1 MIEIRHLETL
11 TAIREAG
18 SLQEAAERLHV
29 TQSAL
34 SHQLRDLEVRLKTPL
49 LNRRTRPA
57 RLTTAGL
64 RLLAL
69 ADEVLPRVKAT
80 ERELQRLAA
89 GRTGR
94 LHVAIECHSCFQ
106 WLMPA
111 LDAFR
116 HDWPDVAL
124 DLSAAFSFAPL
135 PALVRGDLDVVIT
148 SDPQANDAVQYL
160 PLFRYELVLA
170 VAKANPLAQCK
181 FIQPEQLADQ
191 VLITYP
197 VERQRLDVFTAFLDP
212 AGIEPAAL
220 RKAELTPII
229 AQLVAS
235 QRGVAA
241 LPNWALT
248 EYLDQGWLRIC
259 RLGEQGVW
267 RTLYAAVRIED
278 AETDYLR
285 AFMMQARDT
294 CFKTLSGIKQAREL
308 PVFPAR
314 RDRRLP
320 ERMAYEA
327 GPDLKKSELKKSGG
341 SAG

>member
-1 MIEIRHLETL
+1 MLEVRHLETL

-34 SHQLRDLEVRLKTPL
+34 SHQLRDLEVRLKVSL

-57 RLTTAGL
+57 RLTTAAL
-64 RLLAL
+64 RILIL
-69 ADEVLPRVKAT
+69 ADEVLPRIKAT

-94 LHVAIECHSCFQ
+94 LHLAIECHSCFQ

-116 HDWPDVAL
+116 HDWPDVSL

-135 PALVRGDLDVVIT
+135 PALVRGDLDVVVT
-148 SDPQANDAVQYL
+148 SDPQAIEAVEYL
-160 PLFRYELVLA
+160 PLFCYELVLA
-170 VAKANPLAQCK
+170 VSANNPLAQSK
-181 FIQPEQLADQ
+181 YISPDQLADQ

-197 VERQRLDVFTAFLDP
+197 VERQRLDIFTSFLD
-212 AGIEPAAL
+212 AANVEPAAI

-241 LPNWALT
+241 LPNWALS
-248 EYLDQGWLRIC
+248 EYMDQGWLHIC
-259 RLGEQGVW
+259 RLGQQGVW
-267 RTLYAAVRIED
+267 RTLYAAVRTED
-278 AETDYLR
+278 AQADYIQ
-285 AFMMQARDT
+285 AFITQAKQT
-294 CFKTLSGIKQAREL
+294 CFKSLSGIKAAR
-308 PVFPAR
+308 
-314 RDRRLP
+314 
-320 ERMAYEA
+320 
-327 GPDLKKSELKKSGG
+327 
-341 SAG
+341 

>member
-1 MIEIRHLETL
+1 MLEIRHLETL
-11 TAIREAG
+11 CAIRDAG

-64 RLLAL
+64 RILAL

-94 LHVAIECHSCFQ
+94 LHLAIDCHSCFQ

-116 HDWPDVAL
+116 HDWPDVEL

-135 PALVRGDLDVVIT
+135 PALLRGDLDVVVT
-148 SDPQANDAVQYL
+148 SDPQAIEAVEYL

-170 VAKANPLAQCK
+170 VAAANPLAQYK
-181 FIQPEQLADQ
+181 YIEPYQLADQ

-212 AGIEPAAL
+212 AGVEPAAL

-248 EYLDQGWLRIC
+248 EYLNQDWLRLC
-259 RLGEQGVW
+259 HLGSQGVW
-267 RTLYAAVRIED
+267 RILYAAVRSED
-278 AETDYLR
+278 VQADYLQ
-285 AFMMQARDT
+285 AFIKQARDT
-294 CFKTLSGIKQAREL
+294 CFKTLTGIKAAR
-308 PVFPAR
+308 
-314 RDRRLP
+314 
-320 ERMAYEA
+320 
-327 GPDLKKSELKKSGG
+327 
-341 SAG
+341 

>member
-1 MIEIRHLETL
+1 MAAQSTMLEIRHLETL

-34 SHQLRDLEVRLKTPL
+34 SHQLRDLETRLKTPL

-64 RLLAL
+64 RVLAL
-69 ADEVLPRVKAT
+69 ADEVLPRLKAT

-89 GRTGR
+89 GKTGR
-94 LHVAIECHSCFQ
+94 LHLAIECHSCFQ

-116 HDWPDVAL
+116 HDWPDVTL

-148 SDPQANDAVQYL
+148 SDPQELEAVCYL

-170 VAKANPLAQCK
+170 VAAANPLSQYRY
-181 FIQPEQLADQ
+181 IEPEQLGDQ

-197 VERQRLDVFTAFLDP
+197 VDRQRLDVFTAFLDA
-212 AGIEPAAL
+212 AGVEPAAL
-220 RKAELTPII
+220 RTAELTPII

-241 LPNWALT
+241 LPNWALS
-248 EYLDQGWLRIC
+248 EYLNQGWLRIC
-259 RLGEQGVW
+259 HLGEQGVW

-278 AETDYLR
+278 ADTHYLK
-285 AFMMQARDT
+285 AFIDKAQDI
-294 CFKTLSGIKQAREL
+294 CFKTLDGIKAVKAPKTATIKR
-308 PVFPAR
+308 
-314 RDRRLP
+314 
-320 ERMAYEA
+320 
-327 GPDLKKSELKKSGG
+327 S
-341 SAG
+341 

>member
-1 MIEIRHLETL
+1 MLEIRHLETL
-11 TAIREAG
+11 SAIRDGG

-64 RLLAL
+64 RILAV
-69 ADEVLPRVKAT
+69 ADEVLPRIKAV
-80 ERELQRLAA
+80 ERDLQRLAA
-89 GRTGR
+89 GRSGR
-94 LHVAIECHSCFQ
+94 LHLAIDCHSCFQ

-111 LDAFR
+111 LDVFR
-116 HDWPDVAL
+116 KDWPDVEL

-135 PALVRGDLDVVIT
+135 PALLRGDLDVVIT
-148 SDPQANDAVQYL
+148 SDPETMDAVEYL

-170 VAKANPLAQCK
+170 VAAANPLAQYK
-181 FIQPEQLADQ
+181 YVEPEQLADQ

-197 VERQRLDVFTAFLDP
+197 VDRQRLDVFNVFLDP
-212 AGIEPAAL
+212 AGVEPAGI

-248 EYLDQGWLRIC
+248 EYLNQGWLRIC
-259 RLGEQGVW
+259 HLGEQGVW
-267 RTLYAAVRIED
+267 RMLYAAIRSED
-278 AETDYLR
+278 
-285 AFMMQARDT
+285 MQADYIQAFLKQARET
-294 CFKTLSGIKQAREL
+294 CFNTLSGIKAAR
-308 PVFPAR
+308 
-314 RDRRLP
+314 
-320 ERMAYEA
+320 
-327 GPDLKKSELKKSGG
+327 
-341 SAG
+341 

>member
-1 MIEIRHLETL
+1 MLEVRHLETL

-18 SLQEAAERLHV
+18 SLQDAAERLHV

-64 RLLAL
+64 RVLAL
-69 ADEVLPRVKAT
+69 ADEVLPRIKST

-94 LHVAIECHSCFQ
+94 LHLAIECHSCFQ

-148 SDPQANDAVQYL
+148 SDPQELEAVQYL

-170 VAKANPLAQCK
+170 VSAANPLAQYK
-181 FIQPEQLADQ
+181 YIEPRQLADQ

-197 VERQRLDVFTAFLDP
+197 VEKQRLDIFTTFLDP
-212 AGIEPAAL
+212 ADIEPAAI

-248 EYLDQGWLRIC
+248 EYLNQGWLRIC
-259 RLGEQGVW
+259 HLGEQGVW
-267 RTLYAAVRIED
+267 RTLYAAVRNDDVD
-278 AETDYLR
+278 APYLQ
-285 AFMMQARDT
+285 AFVAKAQEV
-294 CFKTLSGIKQAREL
+294 CFKTLNGIKSAR
-308 PVFPAR
+308 
-314 RDRRLP
+314 
-320 ERMAYEA
+320 
-327 GPDLKKSELKKSGG
+327 
-341 SAG
+341 

>member
-1 MIEIRHLETL
+1 MLEVRHLETL

-64 RLLAL
+64 RVLAL
-69 ADEVLPRVKAT
+69 ADEVLPRIKST

-89 GRTGR
+89 GSTGR
-94 LHVAIECHSCFQ
+94 LHLAIECHSCFQ

-148 SDPQANDAVQYL
+148 SDPQELEAVQYL

-170 VAKANPLAQCK
+170 VAAANPLAQYK
-181 FIQPEQLADQ
+181 YIEPRQLADQ

-197 VERQRLDVFTAFLDP
+197 VERQRLDIFTTFLDP
-212 AGIEPAAL
+212 ADIEPAAI

-248 EYLDQGWLRIC
+248 EYLNQGWLRIC
-259 RLGEQGVW
+259 HLGEHGVW
-267 RTLYAAVRIED
+267 RTLYAAVRNED
-278 AETDYLR
+278 VDAPYLQ
-285 AFMMQARDT
+285 AFVTKAQEV
-294 CFKTLSGIKQAREL
+294 CFKTLNGIKSAR
-308 PVFPAR
+308 
-314 RDRRLP
+314 
-320 ERMAYEA
+320 
-327 GPDLKKSELKKSGG
+327 
-341 SAG
+341 

>member
-1 MIEIRHLETL
+1 MMLEIRHMETL
-11 TAIREAG
+11 SAIRDAG

-64 RLLAL
+64 RILAL

-94 LHVAIECHSCFQ
+94 LHLAIDCHSCFQ

-116 HDWPDVAL
+116 HDWPDVEL

-135 PALVRGDLDVVIT
+135 PALLRGDLDVVVT
-148 SDPQANDAVQYL
+148 SDPQAIEAVEYL

-170 VAKANPLAQCK
+170 VAAANPLSQYK
-181 FIQPEQLADQ
+181 YIEPEQVADQ
-191 VLITYP
+191 VMITYP
-197 VERQRLDVFTAFLDP
+197 VERQRLDIFTAFLDP
-212 AGIEPAAL
+212 AGIQPASL

-248 EYLDQGWLRIC
+248 EYLNQDWLRIC
-259 RLGEQGVW
+259 HLGEQGVW
-267 RTLYAAVRIED
+267 RTLYAAVRAED
-278 AETDYLR
+278 LEADYLQ
-285 AFMMQARDT
+285 AFMSQARET
-294 CFKTLSGIKQAREL
+294 CFKTLTGIKAVR
-308 PVFPAR
+308 
-314 RDRRLP
+314 
-320 ERMAYEA
+320 
-327 GPDLKKSELKKSGG
+327 
-341 SAG
+341 